1 VFILKI
7 DKVVCF
13 VTLLQVLILKRLKTG
28 RMHQNCA
35 WETDFSE
42 SVASVE
48 TERLRTLEGLRSKK
62 SKTPAGGRRSRV
74 EAERYTRHTIPQKYR
89 FVKKKAAEEI
99 YFHEA
104 GKRGLGI
111 GGASYRDC
119 RAARRFKVGQRTME
133 AIVALCCCV
142 SLE

>member
-62 SKTPAGGRRSRV
+62 KQNASGWPALQSRSRKIYETYYTAEVQICQEKSGGRNLF
-74 EAERYTRHTIPQKYR
+74 P
-89 FVKKKAAEEI
+89 
-99 YFHEA
+99 
-104 GKRGLGI
+104 
-111 GGASYRDC
+111 
-119 RAARRFKVGQRTME
+119 
-133 AIVALCCCV
+133 
-142 SLE
+142 